1 MIDFLF
7 KAEIISFFVFFLY
20 VLFYLWE
27 KAYISYTHFRNYLF
41 PKKIISGE
49 EVEWEVKIETVQI
62 DNEMKNH
69 HIDTYEKDDIWLEE
83 KQKLA
88 ELTRKVKVCIGKW
101 DYDIA
106 KSLVI
111 EWMLIDKF
119 NKELNLELASLYVLE
134 NNYLKA
140 EYIYKDLLL
149 VHDDDFDVLKKL
161 AYALSMQEKYDL
173 AIEIYKK
180 ALEKNGSDYDITNML
195 GSLTYYNSNYLESI
209 DYLRRCLKERGK
221 DKDNLYLL
229 AASYKNIGKLEDA
242 ANVLRRILELDPYN
256 ETIKKELEM
265 IENSWIIN
273 E

>member
-7 KAEIISFFVFFLY
+7 KAEIVRFFLFMIY
-20 VLFYLWE
+20 SFYYIAE
-27 KAYISYTHFRNYLF
+27 KFFISYIHFRNYLF
-41 PKKIISGE
+41 PKKIQTQDY
-49 EVEWEVKIETVQI
+49 VDTVIETVQI
-62 DNEMKNH
+62 NNEMKNH
-69 HIDTYEKDDIWLEE
+69 HIDTYEKAEIWLEE
-83 KQKLA
+83 KQKLR
-88 ELTRKVKVCIGKW
+88 ELVRKVKLAISKW

-106 KSLVI
+106 KNLVI

-161 AYALSMQEKYDL
+161 AYALSMQEKYPL

-180 ALEKNGSDYDITNML
+180 ALSIKQDIDIVNML
-195 GSLTYYNSNYLESI
+195 ASLTYYSNSFSESI
-209 DYLRRCLKERGK
+209 DYLKKYLKEKPK

-229 AASYKNIGKLEDA
+229 ASSYKNIWQLEDS
-242 ANVLRRILELDPYN
+242 ANVLRRILEFDPYN
-256 ETIKKELEM
+256 ETIKKELILLEG
-265 IENSWIIN
+265 SWMIN

>member
-7 KAEIISFFVFFLY
+7 KAEIISFFVFFAYILY
-20 VLFYLWE
+20 FLWE
-27 KAYISYTHFRNYLF
+27 KAYISYIHFRNYLF
-41 PKKIISGE
+41 PKKIILWE
-49 EVEWEVKIETVQI
+49 EVEWEQQIETVEI
-62 DNEMKNH
+62 ENEMKNH
-69 HIDTYEKDDIWLEE
+69 HIDVYEKEDIWLEE

-119 NKELNLELASLYVLE
+119 NKDLNLELASLYVLE

-180 ALEKNGSDYDITNML
+180 ALEKNTSDYDITNML
-195 GSLTYYNSNYLESI
+195 ASLTYYNSNYLESI
-209 DYLRRCLKERGK
+209 DYLRKCLKERWK

-229 AASYKNIGKLEDA
+229 AASYKNIWKLEDA

-256 ETIKKELEM
+256 ETIKKELEL